1 MHETRNR
8 TVASRLVAMTT
19 VAMTLAV
26 MTMDRGIVGM
36 APPASPGE
44 ED

>member
-1 MHETRNR
+1 MHETRNC
-8 TVASRLVAMTT
+8 TVAGR
-19 VAMTLAV
+19 LAV
-26 MTMDRGIVGM
+26 TTMARGIVGM